1 MKAAI
6 IVAAAVMS
14 VVCLGG
20 CSAKNVKKAADKAV
34 VAADA
39 AEPVVEKNVI
49 TELPDKTEFVKIPN
63 EAVEAFNFGVE
74 ELKNVCPI
82 DKGFKRLYGY
92 VGEEKVENADCY
104 VFCVYDQKKDE
115 TLYVGKIARAVEAEK
130 LWFDNGE
137 GYKLIETE
145 KSPAWSETVTE
156 TYAVTE

>member
-39 AEPVVEKNVI
+39 AEPVAEKNVI

-63 EAVEAFNFGVE
+63 EAVEAFNFGIE

-137 GYKLIETE
+137 GYELIETE

>member
-6 IVAAAVMS
+6 LVAAAVMS

-20 CSAKNVKKAADKAV
+20 CSSKEVKEAADKAV

-39 AEPVVEKNVI
+39 AEPVDEKNVI

-115 TLYVGKIARAVEAEK
+115 TIYVGKIARAVEAEK

>member
-6 IVAAAVMS
+6 LVAAAVMS

-20 CSAKNVKKAADKAV
+20 CSSKEVKKAADKAV

-63 EAVEAFNFGVE
+63 EAVDAFNFGVE
-74 ELKNVCPI
+74 ELKAVCPVE
-82 DKGFKRLYGY
+82 KGFKRLYGY
-92 VGEEKVENADCY
+92 VGEEKVVDADCY

-115 TLYVGKIARAVEAEK
+115 TVYVGKIARAVDAEK
-130 LWFDNGE
+130 LWFDNGS
-137 GYKLIETE
+137 GYEFIETE
-145 KSPAWSETVTE
+145 RVPEWSETVTE